1 MLEINEHLN
10 DPDIILWSEPLVPIS
25 EHDVEDIFEQMVI
38 EVIVLEH
45 YLEDVDNVIRAHF
58 PDNVWHHGGHS
69 IQHLLRCF
77 RVFLMVD
84 LIELTKH
91 FWLQQMQMLVAFLMQ
106 PTP

>member
-1 MLEINEHLN
+1 MLEINEHLD
-10 DPDIILWSEPLVPIS
+10 DPDIILRSEPFVPVS
-25 EHDVEDIFEQMVI
+25 EDDVENIFEQMVI
-38 EVIVLEH
+38 EVIVLH
-45 YLEDVDNVIRAHF
+45 HDLEDVDDVIRAHF
-58 PDNVWHHGGHS
+58 PDNVRHHSGHS
-69 IQHLLRCF
+69 IQHLLRRF